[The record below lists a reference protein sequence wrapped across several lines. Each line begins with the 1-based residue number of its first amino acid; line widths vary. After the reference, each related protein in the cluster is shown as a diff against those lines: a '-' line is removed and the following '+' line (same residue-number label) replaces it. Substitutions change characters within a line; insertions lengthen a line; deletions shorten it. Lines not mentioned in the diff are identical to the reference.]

1 MTAVPEIAQDTAP
14 VSLEIVAEG
23 LGFPE
28 GPIAMAD
35 GSVIVVEIKRQSL
48 TRCWRG
54 RTEVIAHLGG
64 GPNGAAIGPDG
75 AVYVCNNGGASF
87 VERSG
92 ITIPHVM
99 AADYSGGRI
108 ERVDLATGK
117 VERLY
122 DTCGEYPLRAPNDLV
137 FDQAGGIWFTDF
149 GCDPG
154 RQRDKSGIYHA
165 ASDGSKIVE
174 VHFGGTGYNGI
185 GLSPDDQIVYAAE
198 TFTGR
203 LVAFDVT
210 GPGEIARRRGGRFPG
225 RVVAT
230 RSGDPLEYFDS
241 LAVTAAG
248 NVCVATLLAPGITTI
263 APDGRCTKRD
273 TDDLFTTNLCF
284 GGNDMCDAWLTLSG
298 SGKLGKTRWH
308 EPGLRLHFNA

>member
-1 MTAVPEIAQDTAP
+1 MD
-14 VSLEIVAEG
+14 LEIIAER

-35 GSVIVVEIKRQSL
+35 GSVIVVEIKRQTL

-54 RTEVIAHLGG
+54 RTEVIAELGG

-75 AVYVCNNGGASF
+75 AVYVCNNGGSAWI
-87 VERSG
+87 ERNG
-92 ITIPHVM
+92 VTIPIGI

-117 VERLY
+117 LDRLY
-122 DTCGEYPLRAPNDLV
+122 DRCGDHPLRAPNDLV
-137 FDQAGGIWFTDF
+137 FDRAGGMWFTDF
-149 GCDPG
+149 GCDFG
-154 RQRDKSGIYHA
+154 RRRDKSGIYYA
-165 ASDGSKIVE
+165 AADGSRIVE
-174 VHFGGTGYNGI
+174 VYFGSLGYNGI
-185 GLSPDDQIVYAAE
+185 GLSPDGATLYTAE
-198 TFTGR
+198 TLTGR
-203 LVAFDVT
+203 LIAFEVT
-210 GPGEIARRRGGRFPG
+210 GPGEVARRGHRFPG

-230 RSGDPLEYFDS
+230 MTGNPPEYFDS

-263 APDGRCTKRD
+263 APDGSYAKLATPD
-273 TDDLFTTNLCF
+273 MFTTNLCF
-284 GGNDMCDAWLTLSG
+284 GGPDLCDAWITLSG
-298 SGKLGKTRWH
+298 GGALAKTRWH

>member
-1 MTAVPEIAQDTAP
+1 VLARQDRGDRAPGRRAQRRGDRARRR
-14 VSLEIVAEG
+14 G
-23 LGFPE
+23 LRLQQRRGELRRAQRHHDP
-28 GPIAMAD
+28 ARD
-35 GSVIVVEIKRQSL
+35 G
-48 TRCWRG
+48 G
-54 RTEVIAHLGG
+54 RLL
-64 GPNGAAIGPDG
+64 
-75 AVYVCNNGGASF
+75 
-87 VERSG
+87 R
-92 ITIPHVM
+92 
-99 AADYSGGRI
+99 RI

-122 DTCGEYPLRAPNDLV
+122 DACGEYKLRAPNDLV
-137 FDQAGGIWFTDF
+137 FDQTGGIWFTDF

-174 VHFGGTGYNGI
+174 VYFGGTGYNGI
-185 GLSPDDQIVYAAE
+185 GLSPDDKIVYAAE

-230 RSGDPLEYFDS
+230 RSGEPLEYFDS

-284 GGNDMCDAWLTLSG
+284 GGHDMCDAWLTLSG
-298 SGKLGKTRWH
+298 TGKLGKTRWH